1 MQRIKWRSA
10 GKPVLLATVGFLALG
25 FMATFPVHDYI
36 KGRGETMARGREAE
50 AAELMVTLPPID
62 ESQPKTFETATFAL
76 G

>member
-1 MQRIKWRSA
+1 MQRIKWHRAGRSA
-10 GKPVLLATVGFLALG
+10 LLATVGILAFGLMAAFL
-25 FMATFPVHDYI
+25 VHEYI

-50 AAELMVTLPPID
+50 AAELMVAPPPID